1 MGVAEAIETLV
12 KIAITA
18 SSKGDLISLQSFR
31 FERDAADERLVSKL
45 VRVYRRLDL

>member
-18 SSKGDLISLQSFR
+18 IADSMGDFINLQSFR
-31 FERDAADERLVSKL
+31 FERSSAG
-45 VRVYRRLDL
+45 